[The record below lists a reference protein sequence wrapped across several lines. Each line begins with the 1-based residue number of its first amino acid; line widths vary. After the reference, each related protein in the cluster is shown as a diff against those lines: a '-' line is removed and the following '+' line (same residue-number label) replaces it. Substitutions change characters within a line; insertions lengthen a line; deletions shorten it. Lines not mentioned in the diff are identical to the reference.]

1 MGTYKSQERRDAIL
15 EDRIYEERLAAGED
29 PIALRREMRRGFG
42 AGRRLTEY
50 GKLWFRRGQLRKAL
64 EAYDRAALR
73 GGETYELQAEI
84 IERHRV
90 KIRAQFQEIDEQISN
105 LEALGIDE
113 LSEVID
119 VPTNL

>member
-1 MGTYKSQERRDAIL
+1 MGENVYRELRDAIVQ
-15 EDRIYEERLAAGED
+15 DRIYEERLEAGED

-42 AGRRLTEY
+42 AGRRLTAY
-50 GKLWFRRGQLRKAL
+50 GHLWLRRGQLRKAL

-90 KIRAQFQEIDEQISN
+90 KIRAEFEEINEQISK

-113 LSEVID
+113 LSEIID
-119 VPTNL
+119 ATNL